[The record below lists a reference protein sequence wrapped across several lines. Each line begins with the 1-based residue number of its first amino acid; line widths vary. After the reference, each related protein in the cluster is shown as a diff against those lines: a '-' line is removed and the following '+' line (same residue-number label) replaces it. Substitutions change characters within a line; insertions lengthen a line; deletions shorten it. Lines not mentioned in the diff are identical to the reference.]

1 MSSEYLRKTVAD
13 RRTGANLIGIN
24 VDTSN
29 MTGIDTTYLQAVE
42 QLEKF
47 AKQSDELKIQNEKN
61 KIALESEKKR
71 IEFQQK
77 YLEDPS
83 IYTDQSKWENVCKLW
98 EEEKK
103 NQKKRVAESIYL
115 NKDEKTIYSKQIDNN
130 FAQAWTAP
138 MVKRNE
144 AELRMRV
151 DEATQLLETAIFN
164 ASQSGLYRIDT
175 IDNFMKTGD
184 KILSPLVTL
193 GGMTEQDKISTLIDG
208 ISKIDIAIFNRN
220 FESQIIYNN
229 GLTYEEKK
237 AKISEIKSMMSDKR
251 INEIADSFAKHYK
264 INDGQKEYLKY
275 KLKQQY
281 QKSEIILD
289 KQLYKWKTQKTTEDK
304 IEKLYKSEQ
313 KKENALIQAI
323 EDKDNFKVAKLKEGY
338 DLTTSEMVSSEYSY
352 ILQENY
358 GVDMSVFGNE
368 KNPLCGRVV
377 NQKGIDEIKFLIED
391 LTKDKTEKINT
402 KAIVENVIYPYVQKN
417 SNSKY
422 QQIAILKDLGNRIK
436 GMNTTVL
443 LKGQE
448 KPIYFDVWDTLSGAD
463 ASAVKFANN
472 GAFIGSGK
480 GKLNF
485 DRLWK
490 ELGGTTKARNALA
503 QYLVGVVENSQD
515 PYIMGYIKDK
525 RYNEAIEKY
534 LKKDEN
540 FYNIDKD
547 ILQALKDIK
556 ISPINYKEATLK
568 PYKRKIRPFP
578 EDKVIKEEKIEVK
591 NDSRK
596 SI

>member
-115 NKDEKTIYSKQIDNN
+115 SKDEKTIYSKQIDNN

-164 ASQSGLYRIDT
+164 SSQSGLYRIDT

-193 GGMTEQDKISTLIDG
+193 GGMTEQDKISTLIDS

-281 QKSEIILD
+281 EKSEIKLD
-289 KQLYKWKTQKTTEDK
+289 KQLYNLEKDKKNTLEDNARKIQEAYYKRDTSKYIEYKFGIKNVSTSQLLDDPDTLKLVTDIPAEDFTKRGLAFPFITEG
-304 IEKLYKSEQ
+304 I
-313 KKENALIQAI
+313 N
-323 EDKDNFKVAKLKEGY
+323 
-338 DLTTSEMVSSEYSY
+338 TSLNGQ
-352 ILQENY
+352 IA
-358 GVDMSVFGNE
+358 DRK
-368 KNPLCGRVV
+368 KNPNYSL
-377 NQKGIDEIKFLIED
+377 NEIYQPIYDFATEISG
-391 LTKDKTEKINT
+391 TGAGFTEKR
-402 KAIVENVIYPYVQKN
+402 KN
-417 SNSKY
+417 
-422 QQIAILKDLGNRIK
+422 ILIDYALKNGIEPN
-436 GMNTTVL
+436 VL
-443 LKGQE
+443 LKGESNSDYFKVSNIMSIGSQENKDNLNIRKMLGKKTEKFDELSQDFSPIKAVGDLMATNYVLGKAKARGQE
-448 KPIYFDVWDTLSGAD
+448 KKLLENPEIGFIELMKGIPINEYTREIKLAKEITLNRTPYRY
-463 ASAVKFANN
+463 VNYNEQIEEK
-472 GAFIGSGK
+472 
-480 GKLNF
+480 
-485 DRLWK
+485 K
-490 ELGGTTKARNALA
+490 ELPKPKNTKQSDMFGG
-503 QYLVGVVENSQD
+503 
-515 PYIMGYIKDK
+515 
-525 RYNEAIEKY
+525 
-534 LKKDEN
+534 
-540 FYNIDKD
+540 
-547 ILQALKDIK
+547 
-556 ISPINYKEATLK
+556 
-568 PYKRKIRPFP
+568 
-578 EDKVIKEEKIEVK
+578 
-591 NDSRK
+591 
-596 SI
+596 